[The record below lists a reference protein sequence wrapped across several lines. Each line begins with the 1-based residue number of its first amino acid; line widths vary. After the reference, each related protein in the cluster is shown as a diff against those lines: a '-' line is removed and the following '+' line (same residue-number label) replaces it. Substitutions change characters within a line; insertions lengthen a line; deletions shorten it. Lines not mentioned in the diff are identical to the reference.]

1 MNWLQGDMDVANGE
15 ATAAR
20 TSEEQ
25 KVMSSRTGC
34 SKKFSYDC
42 SASIRQPQ
50 FVRDVSCQGPE
61 SSAAH

>member
-34 SKKFSYDC
+34 GKKF
-42 SASIRQPQ
+42 
-50 FVRDVSCQGPE
+50 VRLQRLNQ
-61 SSAAH
+61 AAPVRT